1 MSISLPTYTRRE
13 APLLG
18 RSYRVRAIVYAGLR
32 REFRRPAAIVVM
44 ALGMLSTTASALVLV
59 FLAPLLLQ
67 GQPLDLSFFY
77 LPVANIML
85 LLFVTLMAS
94 VVGAGLIADDVN
106 TMALTLY
113 LSRPITHADY
123 LTAKAAILAPLIG
136 MIAVL
141 PLALTPFVAALLG
154 LFPWDVALLALGI
167 GIGLGALFTTFY
179 SALTLL
185 LSSLTSRKAYAAAG
199 VFVFTF
205 GLVVPADLLASAVG
219 EPAILYMSP
228 WQDFLAVA
236 RAAFGAAPG
245 PIDWV
250 PGLAILLG
258 ATVVAAL
265 VTYVRMKA
273 LEVVTG

>member
-1 MSISLPTYTRRE
+1 MSTSLPTYTRRE

-18 RSYRVRAIVYAGLR
+18 RCYRVRAIVYAGLR

-236 RAAFGAAPG
+236 RAAFGAA
-245 PIDWV
+245 
-250 PGLAILLG
+250 
-258 ATVVAAL
+258 
-265 VTYVRMKA
+265 
-273 LEVVTG
+273 